1 MEQQAFREL
10 DRSLR
15 KQKIIDIAV
24 GLFHKQG
31 YRTTT
36 FDDIAEQLGITKA
49 AIYHYVDSKE
59 EILFIIYNQVLQKAF
74 EETNRIKAM
83 DLPLDAKLRLI
94 IRNQISIVIK
104 NLPLMSVFFTEET
117 QLPEKYYRMVREKK
131 KEYDRIIQKII
142 EEGISLGIFEDVDP
156 RLLTYA
162 INGTCNWI
170 YKWYHLKLP
179 YTPDKIAEE
188 LIRILERSY
197 LCADRAKPPIARLNR
212 GEKIEEVISYLAE
225 RWRHQFKEM
234 MDLLEGLRSLTEAGG
249 RRP

>member
-1 MEQQAFREL
+1 MGQQSFREL

-15 KQKIIDIAV
+15 EQKIISTAV
-24 GLFHKQG
+24 ELFHKQG

-36 FDDIAEQLGITKA
+36 IDNIAKQLGITKG
-49 AIYHYVDSKE
+49 AIYHYVGSKE

-74 EETNRIKAM
+74 EETKRIKAM

-117 QLPEKYYRMVREKK
+117 QLPEKYYRMVRDKK
-131 KEYDRIIQKII
+131 KKYDRVIQRII
-142 EEGISLGIFEDVDP
+142 EEGNSLGIFEDVDP
-156 RLLTYA
+156 RLLTYV

-179 YTPDKIAEE
+179 YSPDKIAEE
-188 LIRILERSY
+188 FIQILERSY
-197 LCADRAKPPIARLNR
+197 LRAVRARPTIASLNR

-225 RWRHQFKEM
+225 RWKNQYKEM
-234 MDLLEGLRSLTEAGG
+234 MDLLEGLRSALKGG
-249 RRP
+249 M